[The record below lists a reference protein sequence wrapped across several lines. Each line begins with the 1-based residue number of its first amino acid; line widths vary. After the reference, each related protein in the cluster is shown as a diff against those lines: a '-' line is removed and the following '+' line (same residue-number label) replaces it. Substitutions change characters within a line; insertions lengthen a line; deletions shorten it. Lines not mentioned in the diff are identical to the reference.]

1 MTKIHRGSITKI
13 NGIVQEKNITLK
25 EYRNNSIN
33 VILKNHLRNL
43 NLSSLIEFNKG
54 NFYQKLGNK
63 LDDTQKML
71 KYTGL

>member
-54 NFYQKLGNK
+54 NFYQKIGNK